1 MKVIVKATTLIFA
14 LGLVGTQAH
23 AQAGPGYSPYEGRR
37 AGYQG
42 AGPDYG
48 YRYAGE
54 PRSVSGRNRWD
65 RAAGDPHP
73 YAVRPPRSAY
83 DVAIGGRRLA
93 YGVGFRRGLTAGAAY
108 AAAPRLSYYAYRP
121 RVRYA
126 YAETPFAY
134 DLPRETYATGIFG
147 TTSTIGL
154 HTYDYAYTTQVRPI
168 AAYSGATGSY
178 AGGYPIYNRPL
189 APAYPTPSCDC
200 D

>member
-1 MKVIVKATTLIFA
+1 MKAIVKATTLIFA

-42 AGPDYG
+42 AGPDYRH
-48 YRYAGE
+48 RYGRE
-54 PRSVSGRNRWD
+54 PRPVYGMDRWG
-65 RAAGDPHP
+65 RAAGEPHP
-73 YAVRPPRSAY
+73 YAVRSHRFAGY
-83 DVAIGGRRLA
+83 
-93 YGVGFRRGLTAGAAY
+93 GAAGPRFRY
-108 AAAPRLSYYAYRP
+108 AGYAPRPPRLSYYAYRP